1 MDLFED
7 KVGWHEERDKNGIK
21 VKYKYPKETP
31 TISLMMEAEID
42 IPCKIIIALANE
54 TEFFNK
60 FTPFIHESYELK

>member
-1 MDLFED
+1 
-7 KVGWHEERDKNGIK
+7 
-21 VKYKYPKETP
+21 
-31 TISLMMEAEID
+31 MMEAEID